1 MFLAPVHT
9 AVLYTSGVGGGG
21 GGGATR
27 MYMHAHIGQWLVWSV
42 VGLSCNSP
50 GVFVAWVPQLKPQM
64 LTQCGVSDK
73 VSICKHFPTPVCT
86 HTHLLYIYANNKHC
100 GEGSQC

>member
-9 AVLYTSGVGGGG
+9 AVLCTSGVGG
-21 GGGATR
+21 
-27 MYMHAHIGQWLVWSV
+27 HAHVHACTHRSV
-42 VGLSCNSP
+42 VGLSGNSS
-50 GVFVAWVPQLKPQM
+50 GVFVAWAPQLKPQM

-73 VSICKHFPTPVCT
+73 VSVCKNFPTPVYT
-86 HTHLLYIYANNKHC
+86 HTHTLAVYMQTMKHC